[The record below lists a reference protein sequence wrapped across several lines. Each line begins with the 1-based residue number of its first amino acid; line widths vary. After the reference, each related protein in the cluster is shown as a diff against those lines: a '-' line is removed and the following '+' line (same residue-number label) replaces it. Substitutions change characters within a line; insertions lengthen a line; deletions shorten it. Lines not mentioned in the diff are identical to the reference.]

1 MKNILL
7 IATGGTIASC
17 ESENG
22 MAPGIDSQGILQS
35 VPEIKDI
42 CHVDTCQLYNL
53 DSTNMRYEHWIGIAE
68 TIKNNYDKYDGFV
81 ITHGTDTMAYT
92 AAALSYLI
100 QNNKKPIV
108 LTGSQKS
115 IFEKDSDARNN
126 LIDAF
131 VYANDE
137 YSHLTHIV
145 FDGAVIAATRARK
158 VRTKSF
164 NAFLSIDYPNVAVL
178 RDHRLI
184 HYITETVTEEYPT
197 FYDKLEPR
205 IFVLKLLPGLDASI
219 FSYLK
224 EHYEALIIESFG
236 VGGVPCYGD
245 ESFISAIAD
254 WTQSGKTLVMTTQ
267 VTHEGSDMQRYEVG
281 YVVKNNY
288 DILEAYDMTLEAVIA
303 KLMWILPQTKDAK
316 EIRRLFYEPIMKDI
330 L

>member
-7 IATGGTIASC
+7 ITTGGTIASC
-17 ESENG
+17 EGENG
-22 MAPGIDSQGILQS
+22 MTPTIDSQGILNS

-42 CHVDTCQLYNL
+42 CNVSTFQLYNL
-53 DSTNMRYEHWIGIAE
+53 DSTNMHCEHWLGIAD
-68 TIKNNYDKYDGFV
+68 TVKKNYDNYDGFV

-100 QNNKKPIV
+100 QNNRKPIV

-131 VYANDE
+131 VYANDDD
-137 YSHLTHIV
+137 SRLTHIV

-164 NAFLSIDYPNVAVL
+164 NAFQSIDYPNVAIL

-184 HYITETVTEEYPT
+184 HYITETVEEDYPT
-197 FYDKLEPR
+197 FYDRLEPG
-205 IFVLKLLPGLDASI
+205 IFVLKLLPGVDAGI

-224 EHYEALIIESFG
+224 DHYEALIIESFG
-236 VGGVPCYGD
+236 VGGVPCYGN

-254 WTQSGKTLVMTTQ
+254 WTNSGKVLVMTTQ

-288 DILEAYDMTLEAVIA
+288 DILEAYDMTLEAVTA
-303 KLMWILPQTKDAK
+303 KLMWILPQTKDPDK
-316 EIRRLFYEPIMKDI
+316 IREMFYTPIMKDI

>member
-1 MKNILL
+1 MKKILL

-17 ESENG
+17 EGENG
-22 MAPGIDSQGILQS
+22 MAPVIDSKGIIAS
-35 VPEIKDI
+35 VPELKDI
-42 CHVDTCQLYNL
+42 CYVDTFQLYNL
-53 DSTNMRYEHWIGIAE
+53 DSTNMRYEHWLGIARTVE
-68 TIKNNYDKYDGFV
+68 EFYDNYDGFI

-131 VYANDE
+131 VYATDDD
-137 YSHLTHIV
+137 SHLTHIV

-184 HYITETVTEEYPT
+184 HYIIEDVKEEYPT
-197 FYDKLEPR
+197 FYHTLEPR
-205 IFVLKLLPGLDASI
+205 IFLLKLVPGLDASI
-219 FSYLK
+219 FEYLK
-224 EHYEALIIESFG
+224 EHYVALIIESFG
-236 VGGVPCYGD
+236 VGGVPCYED

-254 WTQSGKTLVMTTQ
+254 WTQSGRTLVMTTQ

-281 YVVKNNY
+281 YVVKNTY
-288 DILEAYDMTLEAVIA
+288 DILEAYDMTLESVIA
-303 KLMWILPQTKDAK
+303 KLMWILPQT
-316 EIRRLFYEPIMKDI
+316 YEPEKIREMFYNPIHKDI